1 MVSHR
6 KATNERPRW
15 MGLKVPGDTMIFW
28 WPAGT
33 DPDTYDADHGRA
45 MDMAVARYTELY
57 GHAPEAEII
66 GKLAMVSDLEA
77 DD

>member
-1 MVSHR
+1 
-6 KATNERPRW
+6 
-15 MGLKVPGDTMIFW
+15 
-28 WPAGT
+28 
-33 DPDTYDADHGRA
+33 

>member
-1 MVSHR
+1 
-6 KATNERPRW
+6 

-45 MDMAVARYTELY
+45 VDMAVARYTELY
-57 GHAPEAEII
+57 DEAPAAEIV
-66 GKLAMVSDLEA
+66 GKLAMVSDLEPE
-77 DD
+77 D